1 MKSNKID
8 ALIYQITSGKA
19 KSDSAKILLE
29 IEKQPLT
36 IEKLVLKGW
45 KIQTASARCSELEDL
60 GLIKKIY
67 NPTNSFSWFRF
78 VRDPQEREELRNR
91 IANEKKQKYFAKG
104 LELGYFYF
112 DDFGKIVADLKF
124 VL

>member
-67 NPTNSFSWFRF
+67 NPTNSFSWFQF
-78 VRDPQEREELRNR
+78 VRDPQEREDLCKM
-91 IANEKKQKYFAKG
+91 IANVKKQKYFAKG
-104 LELGYFYF
+104 IELGYFYW
-112 DDFGKIVADLKF
+112 DENGKVVANL
-124 VL
+124 LMNL

>member
-60 GLIKKIY
+60 GMIKKIY

>member
-1 MKSNKID
+1 MRTNKID

-29 IEKQPLT
+29 IEKKPLT
-36 IEKLVLKGW
+36 IEKLVLMGW

-60 GLIKKIY
+60 GMIKKIY

-78 VRDPQEREELRNR
+78 VRDPQEREDLRKM
-91 IANEKKQKYFAKG
+91 IANVKKQKYFAKG
-104 LELGYFYF
+104 IELGYFYW
-112 DDFGKIVADLKF
+112 DDYGKIVANFKLEF
-124 VL
+124 

>member
-67 NPTNSFSWFRF
+67 NPTNSFSWFQY
-78 VRDPQEREELRNR
+78 VSDPQERKELQNR
-91 IANEKKQKYFAKG
+91 IANDKKQKYFAKG
-104 LELGYFYF
+104 LEMGYFYW
-112 DDFGKIVADLKF
+112 DDFGKIVANFKLSF
-124 VL
+124 

>member
-1 MKSNKID
+1 M
-8 ALIYQITSGKA
+8 
-19 KSDSAKILLE
+19 E

-45 KIQTASARCSELEDL
+45 KIQTASARCSELEEL

-78 VRDPQEREELRNR
+78 VRDPQEREDLRKM
-91 IANEKKQKYFAKG
+91 IANVKKQKYFAKG
-104 LELGYFYF
+104 IELGYFYW
-112 DDFGKIVADLKF
+112 DDFGKIVANFELQF
-124 VL
+124 

>member
-104 LELGYFYF
+104 LEVGYFYF
-112 DDFGKIVADLKF
+112 DDFGKLVVDLKF

>member
-29 IEKQPLT
+29 ISKEPLT
-36 IEKLVLKGW
+36 LGHFILKGW
-45 KIQTASARCSELEDL
+45 KHQTASARCSELEDL

-67 NPTNSFSWFRF
+67 NPTNSYSFFQYVS
-78 VRDPQEREELRNR
+78 DPEERKELQNR
-91 IANEKKQKYFAKG
+91 IANDKMQKYFAKG
-104 LELGYFYF
+104 LEMGYFQF
-112 DDFGKIVADLKF
+112 DDYGKIIANLKL

>member
-36 IEKLVLKGW
+36 IEKLVLMGW

-104 LELGYFYF
+104 LELGYFYW

>member
-45 KIQTASARCSELEDL
+45 KIQTASARCSELEEL

-78 VRDPQEREELRNR
+78 VRDPQEREDLRKM
-91 IANEKKQKYFAKG
+91 IANVKKQKYFAKG
-104 LELGYFYF
+104 IELGYFYW
-112 DDFGKIVADLKF
+112 DDFGKIVANFELQF
-124 VL
+124 

>member
-1 MKSNKID
+1 MKTNKLD
-8 ALIYQITSGKA
+8 ALIYQIKSGKA

-36 IEKLVLKGW
+36 IEKLVLMGW

-60 GLIKKIY
+60 GMIKKIY

-78 VRDPQEREELRNR
+78 VRNPQEREELRNR

>member
-36 IEKLVLKGW
+36 IEKLVLMGW

-60 GLIKKIY
+60 GMIKKIY

-78 VRDPQEREELRNR
+78 VREPQEREDLRKM
-91 IANEKKQKYFAKG
+91 IANVKKQKYFAKG
-104 LELGYFYF
+104 IELGYFYW
-112 DDFGKIVADLKF
+112 DDYGKIVANFKLEF
-124 VL
+124 